1 MKVHLTAWAIG
12 QVAGELLA
20 AGGPATVMGVTSR
33 GVFLR
38 LGQGVVFL
46 SSEPYRGPL
55 TVNLVAGLPPG
66 LEAGMQ
72 IAFDVIL
79 SDSDVIL
86 SYSDVIL
93 SDSDVI
99 LSDSEV
105 ILSDSE
111 GSALSVHTAY
121 PKLPSDFAWDGAG
134 VKDRLT
140 RMIELVLAAR
150 PHGETNDLLR
160 ELRPEAALPDLLPL
174 LGRGEGLTPWGDDLI
189 IGLLLARHSLQP
201 DDDFTVLAG
210 QLTAAA
216 FSKTSLLSANL
227 IACAA
232 RGLADERLLLG
243 LSALLMGEP
252 SVEAGAEALL
262 GWGSTSGVAA
272 LAGMALEILRWRS
285 G

>member
-1 MKVHLTAWAIG
+1 MIHLNAWAIG
-12 QVAGELLA
+12 ETTVPLLA
-20 AGGPATVMGVTSR
+20 SGNPAIVMGVTSR

-66 LEAGMQ
+66 LEAGAQ

-79 SDSDVIL
+79 SDS
-86 SYSDVIL
+86 
-93 SDSDVI
+93 
-99 LSDSEV
+99 
-105 ILSDSE
+105 E
-111 GSALSVHTAY
+111 GSSHPARSAY
-121 PKLPSDFAWDGAG
+121 PQLASEIAWDRAG
-134 VKDRLT
+134 VNDRLS
-140 RMIELVLAAR
+140 RMIDLVLAAR
-150 PHGETNDLLR
+150 PHGDTSDLLR
-160 ELRPEAALPDLLPL
+160 ELRPEAPLPDLLPL

-189 IGLLLARHSLQP
+189 IGLLLARCYIQP
-201 DDDFTVLAG
+201 DDDFAALAG

-243 LSALLMGEP
+243 LSALLAGEP
-252 SVEAGAEALL
+252 AVAAGADALL

-272 LAGMALEILRWRS
+272 LAGMACEILRCARDPS
-285 G
+285 LALRMT